1 VPDGSGSAIGSFG
14 RPKPAVSSRF
24 AAAETQPC
32 ERRSDFSSFARMI
45 NPVECAYETSG
56 GKKALACE
64 GRTDGRAPREKRRIE
79 L

>member
-1 VPDGSGSAIGSFG
+1 VPDGSGSAIALLAG
-14 RPKPAVSSRF
+14 RNRRF
-24 AAAETQPC
+24 RAGLPPQK
-32 ERRSDFSSFARMI
+32 RSLANGGLIFRSFARMI